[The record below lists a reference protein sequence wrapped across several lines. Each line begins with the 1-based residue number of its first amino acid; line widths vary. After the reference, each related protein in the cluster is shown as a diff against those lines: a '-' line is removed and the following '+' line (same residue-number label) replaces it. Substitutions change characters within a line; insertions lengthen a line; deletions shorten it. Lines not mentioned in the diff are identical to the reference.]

1 MKTYEVTIQAR
12 ITKTIRVEAK
22 NVDEAYE
29 FAHEDFSVLSDD
41 NWEKY
46 EQETIRLMEVGD
58 SNIPVD
64 HEEGCPAIDGFGCSC
79 GEK

>member
-22 NVDEAYE
+22 DVDEAYE

-46 EQETIRLMEVGD
+46 DQQTIDIREVT
-58 SNIPVD
+58 
-64 HEEGCPAIDGFGCSC
+64 
-79 GEK
+79 K